1 MSTAQA
7 PIRAARGSVAQ
18 ADGKS
23 PGLLPRPALR
33 LATLN
38 LVLAAGLLA
47 AANLPFWKTVLST
60 DPQPG
65 FVVGVAALVLM
76 LVNLLLT
83 GLTWGR
89 MAKPVLYVVLLI
101 TAAATYSMHRFGI
114 VFDRDMIANVVETD
128 LREALELLN
137 PGFVGWML
145 LFGVLPCFAVQRVR
159 LVRGTWKSRLAETG
173 VVLLLSALVAVVV
186 AATVYQPLA
195 SLVRNHRE
203 LHYQL
208 VPLNIVGAIGK
219 HTVRSLDAP
228 ARLELVGA
236 DARRTIPAELAAR
249 RRLTVVVVGETAR
262 AANFSLLGY
271 GRDTNPRLAR
281 SDVIA
286 LSNVHACGTATAA
299 SVPCMFQDVGRDGY
313 RASMA
318 KSREN
323 LLDVLQRAGVQVL
336 WRDNNSGCKH
346 VCDRVPQEDLAHL
359 SLPEL
364 CRDGHCYDEVLLH
377 GLQQRIEQLSGD
389 GVIVLHMLGS
399 HGPAYGKRYPST
411 HAAFEPACDSN
422 QLEKCSRDE
431 IVNAYDNTIRYTD
444 HVLGAVI
451 SLLERNSASLDSAF
465 LYVSD
470 HGESLGEHGL
480 YLHGLP
486 YAIAPDEQTH
496 VPMVLWLSQGYRQ
509 RIDMHCMRGQT
520 DQPFSHDN
528 LFHTVLGLM
537 QVSTSVYKRERD
549 LFSTCTR
556 AAG

>member
-1 MSTAQA
+1 MPAVQGPGGLAHTSAG
-7 PIRAARGSVAQ
+7 RAAAQ
-18 ADGKS
+18 S
-23 PGLLPRPALR
+23 PGLLPRPAMR

-38 LVLAAGLLA
+38 LIVAVCLVA
-47 AANLPFWKTVLST
+47 AANLPFWRTVLST
-60 DPQPG
+60 HPQPG
-65 FVVGVAALVLM
+65 FVIGVAALVLI

-83 GLTWGR
+83 LMSWGR
-89 MAKPVLYVVLLI
+89 MAKPALSAVLL
-101 TAAATYSMHRFGI
+101 TSAAATYFMHRYGI

-137 PGFVGWML
+137 PGFIVWML
-145 LFGVLPCFAVQRVR
+145 AFGVLPCLAVQRVR
-159 LVRGTWKSRLAETG
+159 IVRGTWTSRLAETAG
-173 VVLLLSALVAVVV
+173 VLVVSLLVVGTV
-186 AATVYQPLA
+186 AATMYQPLA

-203 LHYQL
+203 LHFQL
-208 VPLNIVGAIGK
+208 TPINIVGALGK
-219 HTVRSLDAP
+219 YAVRNLDTQHDI
-228 ARLELVGA
+228 EVVGA
-236 DARRTIPAELAAR
+236 DARRTVPAALAGKR
-249 RRLTVVVVGETAR
+249 RITIIVVGETAR

-271 GRDTNPRLAR
+271 ARDTNPRLAR

-286 LSNVHACGTATAA
+286 LGNVHSCGTATAT

-313 RASMA
+313 RAAMA

-323 LLDVLQRAGVQVL
+323 LLDVLQRAGVEVL

-359 SLPEL
+359 ELPEL

-377 GLQQRIEQLSGD
+377 GLQQRIDRFSGD

-399 HGPAYGKRYPST
+399 HGPAYSKRYPRAYAT
-411 HAAFEPACDSN
+411 FGPACESS
-422 QLEKCSRDE
+422 QLEKCSRDA

-444 HVLGAVI
+444 HVLSAVI
-451 SLLERNSASLDSAF
+451 DLLERNAQTLDSAF

-496 VPMVLWLSQGYRQ
+496 VPMVAWLSEGYRQ
-509 RIDMHCMRGQT
+509 RIDMRCVRNLAGR
-520 DQPFSHDN
+520 PFSHDN
-528 LFHTVLGLM
+528 LFHSVLGLM
-537 QVSTSVYKRERD
+537 QVSTTVYKRERD
-549 LFSTCTR
+549 LFATCAR
-556 AAG
+556 VSG

>member
-1 MSTAQA
+1 MPSAQEPGGRILA
-7 PIRAARGSVAQ
+7 FVARAAATSR
-18 ADGKS
+18 
-23 PGLLPRPALR
+23 GLLPRPAMR

-38 LVLAAGLLA
+38 LVVAVALVS

-60 DPQPG
+60 HPQTG
-65 FVVGVAALVLM
+65 FVAGVASLVVI

-89 MAKPVLYVVLLI
+89 MAKPALFLVLL
-101 TAAATYSMHRFGI
+101 TSAVATYFMHRFGI
-114 VFDRDMIANVVETD
+114 VFDRDMIANVFQTD
-128 LREALELLN
+128 LHEALELLN
-137 PGFVGWML
+137 PAFVVWML
-145 LFGVLPCFAVQRVR
+145 AFGVLPCFAVQRVR
-159 LVRGTWKSRLAETG
+159 IVRGSWKSRLAETAA
-173 VVLLLSALVAVVV
+173 VVLVSALVVGTA

-195 SLVRNHRE
+195 SLARNHRE
-203 LHYQL
+203 LRFQL
-208 VPLNIVGAIGK
+208 VPLNIAGALGK
-219 HTVRSLDAP
+219 YVVRSLDTP
-228 ARLELVGA
+228 HGIEVVGA
-236 DARRTIPAELAAR
+236 DARRAVPAALSAR
-249 RRLTVVVVGETAR
+249 RRVTIVVVGETAR

-271 GRDTNPRLAR
+271 ARDTNPRLAR

-286 LSNVHACGTATAA
+286 LSNVHSCGTATAA

-323 LLDVLQRAGVQVL
+323 LLDVLQRAGIAVL

-359 SLPEL
+359 ELPEL
-364 CRDGHCYDEVLLH
+364 CPAGHCYDEVLLH
-377 GLQQRIEQLSGD
+377 GLQQRIDQLSGD

-399 HGPAYGKRYPST
+399 HGPTYYKRYPPT
-411 HAAFEPACDSN
+411 QAAFKPACDSG
-422 QLEKCSRDE
+422 EFEHCSRDA

-444 HVLGAVI
+444 RVLSAVI
-451 SLLERNSASLDSAF
+451 DLLARNAQSLDSAF

-496 VPMVLWLSQGYRQ
+496 VPMVVWLSEGYRE
-509 RIDMHCMRGQT
+509 RIDMRCMR
-520 DQPFSHDN
+520 DLANRPFSHDN
-528 LFHTVLGLM
+528 VFHSVLGLM
-537 QVSTSVYKRERD
+537 HVSTTAYKEERD
-549 LFSTCTR
+549 LFSPCR
-556 AAG
+556 RVAG